1 MITFLDFLKKYS
13 SISNTFLEDFFNLY
27 NRNTSDN
34 DFVIDLKNV
43 AKWLKV
49 NLKVLRETLKKS
61 YTKNIDYIDNSNK
74 IQKKGSGGHTLKITL
89 LTPNCF
95 KKICQLTKSKK
106 GDEVREYFIKVEETL
121 FKYKNY
127 IIEGLEEK
135 IKKLEQNQ
143 KPKVY
148 PKRGVIYVF
157 ETPNSPQN
165 SLYKIGKTKDLK
177 QRLKSHQSPLSHD
190 INILYYFET
199 EDIDSVEKCAKTFMK
214 KYQYRKYKEVY
225 QVNIDIIKDV
235 ISSCG
240 KIPENIKL
248 KENKDNKYFMHIS
261 NEKV

>member
-1 MITFLDFLKKYS
+1 MHINILLFCIHFVSLSYIQIL
-13 SISNTFLEDFFNLY
+13 LEF
-27 NRNTSDN
+27 S
-34 DFVIDLKNV
+34 
-43 AKWLKV
+43 
-49 NLKVLRETLKKS
+49 
-61 YTKNIDYIDNSNK
+61 
-74 IQKKGSGGHTLKITL
+74 
-89 LTPNCF
+89 
-95 KKICQLTKSKK
+95 
-106 GDEVREYFIKVEETL
+106 EYFIKVEETL
-121 FKYKNY
+121 FKYKEY
-127 IIEGLEEK
+127 IIQGLEEK

-225 QVNIDIIKDV
+225 QVNIDIIKEV

-261 NEKV
+261 NDKV

>member
-1 MITFLDFLKKYS
+1 MNTFLDFLKKYS

-121 FKYKNY
+121 FRYKNY

-225 QVNIDIIKDV
+225 QVNIDIIKEV

-261 NEKV
+261 NDNV

>member
-199 EDIDSVEKCAKTFMK
+199 EDIDSIEKCAKTFMK

-225 QVNIDIIKDV
+225 QVNIDIIKEV

-261 NEKV
+261 

>member
-1 MITFLDFLKKYS
+1 MNTFLDFLKKYS

-121 FKYKNY
+121 FRYKNY

-225 QVNIDIIKDV
+225 QVNIDIIKEV

-261 NEKV
+261 DEKV

>member
-199 EDIDSVEKCAKTFMK
+199 EDIDSIEKCAKTFMK

-261 NEKV
+261 